1 MDSEEFK
8 WFQASNPQH
17 ATTNNNVEGTNNIFK
32 KEYTGR
38 TRLSLPNLFTKLK
51 DLVGNWNNQEA
62 VMFNPE
68 KVPLNLLQMA
78 EDLMEKCA
86 AEKLLLSKPSQPHH
100 RNLVKHDSGVVR
112 GLVKETNIVPR
123 LNAQFEMTKSEFGI
137 LGQKIHS
144 RRSRITYESFDE
156 FKNDSKSI
164 AMVETVFDDQD
175 DSFFACSCEDTFLPS
190 GCKGKVCVHVV
201 IALIK
206 AGKITVRAKDRRISN
221 YHHSKGQAKRN
232 RNQ

>member
-156 FKNDSKSI
+156 FKTDSKSI
-164 AMVETVFDDQD
+164 AMLETVFDDQW
-175 DSFFACSCEDTFLPS
+175 
-190 GCKGKVCVHVV
+190 
-201 IALIK
+201 
-206 AGKITVRAKDRRISN
+206 
-221 YHHSKGQAKRN
+221 
-232 RNQ
+232 